1 MAKKKPPKLLT
12 YIKKK
17 PHQKDFWSGSATI
30 DLEAQKK
37 AGLTIE
43 PKKGEPGIRHYALK
57 KTLPP
62 LKKPRQGQLFSYALA
77 PLESKATLSKG
88 KPNPNRS
95 TKKAIWIEGYKD
107 IKDFDAVSSTLDQI
121 WSDVTGTYRPED
133 VEIWYGGYKGSD
145 TDMEIELWS
154 EKKGIK
160 TRAITPYD
168 KIFNQSG
175 TDKEKIQRR
184 GAALKKLEAQ
194 GAKGGK
200 EGRQLLN
207 MYNINDVGEIT
218 YNYADT
224 SRWWDRYSELQTQ
237 YGKGNTAKVVQA
249 YLDEV
254 EDIKHGSTLKNPN
267 ITSSLAALE
276 VLEDKN
282 KYYRQNAEDYNQMLI
297 DEGHYDPSG
306 TPEAKAFNAK
316 QATEE
321 LIEGTGYYKKPKV
334 IKDLYSEAAKNRIA
348 NIRGDVS
355 HPLKTF
361 ESIQTDR
368 PDSPGIEEGTKHVVD
383 EGTFDMG
390 PKSWV
395 DKGEGEFKSQKVIM
409 GKDKHGK
416 DIIETFHSK
425 RIEKNRVNKNSLS
438 VPKGQEIVD
447 FSRRKLPKNAPVQ
460 KIISELINRQ
470 TEDFGYSGTNVFG
483 DFAETL
489 AKKEEKKQL
498 YEGKEG
504 TQGSHTE
511 DFNEGYESNQ
521 VKNAIQQQQTLD
533 AEIEGLDAIKR
544 RQLAA
549 KNLSNFYS
557 GAKRE
562 FQAKTLPKEIKKLG
576 DVDAPKVVTT
586 LGTSWSRDPDKKR
599 SSTTKVIQ
607 SVKNYHRTQSE
618 IKKSLPSEMKEIN
631 KNLNKDFKKY
641 PKEKTIATTTKPS
654 LPPRHPVDSS
664 KPFTDH
670 RPRARNRYV
679 RVPYEGE
686 KIVPHIEPGERG
698 VISRAYVSEPSL
710 ASESDIRKALN
721 EQYGLRTIASRTKID
736 MSKQAT
742 TTGVP
747 EGETIKMTKSKRT
760 GTWGTPSEHR
770 KNAVKAVAKKAKD
783 LRIKK
788 HVQNRKISGWGKI
801 SRLSVLLAPAFAL
814 SSLHS
819 KKAKASV
826 KNIAQE
832 TTSVLI
838 GSERVFSS
846 VGSKNKGY
854 VQKVDWGT
862 KGVGGGRRPV
872 KPIEGAGGPNTPYA
886 SIMRFFSPS
895 TNNAWKNR
903 KRTRRN

>member
-1 MAKKKPPKLLT
+1 MAKKKIPKLLT
-12 YIKKK
+12 YIKRT
-17 PHQKDFWSGSATI
+17 PHQYNLFKLPGSGTI

-37 AGLTIE
+37 AGLTIT
-43 PKKGEPGIRHYALK
+43 PKFRRPGIKNYALK

-145 TDMEIELWS
+145 TDMEIELWAD
-154 EKKGIK
+154 KKGIK
-160 TRAITPYD
+160 TRAISPFD

-175 TDKEKIQRR
+175 TPKEKIQRR

-207 MYNINDVGEIT
+207 MYNINDVGEIK

-224 SRWWDRYSELQTQ
+224 SKWWNRYSELQTQ
-237 YGKGNTAKVVQA
+237 YGKGNTAKVVTA

-254 EDIKHGSTLKNPN
+254 EDVKHGSTLKNPN

-282 KYYRQNAEDYNQMLI
+282 TYYRQEAMDYNQMLI

-306 TPEAKAFNAK
+306 TPEAKTFNAK
-316 QATEE
+316 QATQE
-321 LIEGTGYYKKPKV
+321 LIEGTGYLKKPKV

-355 HPLKTF
+355 HPLKAF
-361 ESIQTDR
+361 ESIQTDY

-383 EGTFDMG
+383 EGTFYRGQRYSLKKGDY
-390 PKSWV
+390 V
-395 DKGEGEFKSQKVIM
+395 DRGEGEFK
-409 GKDKHGK
+409 G
-416 DIIETFHSK
+416 K
-425 RIEKNRVNKNSLS
+425 RIEKNRINKSSLS

-504 TQGSHTE
+504 TQGTHTE

-521 VKNAIQQQQTLD
+521 VKNAIQQQKTLD
-533 AEIEGLDAIKR
+533 AEIAGLEAIKR

-549 KNLSNFYS
+549 KNLGSFYS

-562 FQAKTLPKEIKKLG
+562 FQVKTLPSLIKKVG

-586 LGTSWSRDPDKKR
+586 LGASWTRDPDKKR

-631 KNLNKDFKKY
+631 EELNKQFKKY
-641 PKEKTIATTTKPS
+641 PKERTVATSYKYSPA
-654 LPPRHPVDSS
+654 PRHPADPS
-664 KPFTDH
+664 KPYTDH
-670 RPRARNRYV
+670 RPRAQNRYV
-679 RVPYEGE
+679 RVPYEKGQNYEAE
-686 KIVPHIEPGERG
+686 KVVKHIKPGERG
-698 VISRAYVSEPSL
+698 IISRAYVSEPSR
-710 ASESDIRKALN
+710 ATASDIRKELRKRKGTVLPKRI
-721 EQYGLRTIASRTKID
+721 YGRQGRTGII
-736 MSKQAT
+736 MSKQTKT
-742 TTGVP
+742 TVIP
-747 EGETIKMTKSKRT
+747 EGDIIKMTQSKRT
-760 GTWGTPSEHR
+760 GKWGTPREHR
-770 KNAVKAVAKKAKD
+770 KEALKVLGRKGRTTLPSLFLMSDIIRVGAARKRAQEYTQKKD
-783 LRIKK
+783 PSFSDTMSMMYPHVLGLPRKK
-788 HVQNRKISGWGKI
+788 HGLNFGD
-801 SRLSVLLAPAFAL
+801 L
-814 SSLHS
+814 
-819 KKAKASV
+819 
-826 KNIAQE
+826 
-832 TTSVLI
+832 
-838 GSERVFSS
+838 
-846 VGSKNKGY
+846 
-854 VQKVDWGT
+854 
-862 KGVGGGRRPV
+862 
-872 KPIEGAGGPNTPYA
+872 
-886 SIMRFFSPS
+886 
-895 TNNAWKNR
+895 
-903 KRTRRN
+903 

>member
-37 AGLTIE
+37 AGIKIE
-43 PKKGEPGIRHYALK
+43 PKFRRKGVVNYKNTPSTRFP
-57 KTLPP
+57 KTP
-62 LKKPRQGQLFSYALA
+62 
-77 PLESKATLSKG
+77 SKT
-88 KPNPNRS
+88 

-133 VEIWYGGYKGSD
+133 VEVWYGGHKGSD

-154 EKKGIK
+154 EKKGIE
-160 TRAITPYD
+160 TRAITPFD

-175 TDKEKIQRR
+175 TPKEKVQRR

-207 MYNINDVGEIT
+207 MYNINDVGEIK

-224 SRWWDRYSELQTQ
+224 SRWWNRYNELQTQ

-282 KYYRQNAEDYNQMLI
+282 KYYRQNAEQYNQMI
-297 DEGHYDPSG
+297 
-306 TPEAKAFNAK
+306 
-316 QATEE
+316 
-321 LIEGTGYYKKPKV
+321 IEDGLDQKPKV
-334 IKDLYSEAAKNRIA
+334 IKDLYSGASKDRIA

-383 EGTFDMG
+383 DGTFHRGQRYSLKKGDY
-390 PKSWV
+390 V
-395 DKGEGEFKSQKVIM
+395 DRGEGEFK
-409 GKDKHGK
+409 G
-416 DIIETFHSK
+416 K
-425 RIEKNRVNKNSLS
+425 RIEANRVNKSSLS

-447 FSRRKLPKNAPVQ
+447 FSRPKLPKNAPV
-460 KIISELINRQ
+460 KNIISELINRQ

-521 VKNAIQQQQTLD
+521 VKNAIQQQKTLD

-562 FQAKTLPKEIKKLG
+562 FQAKTLAEEIKKLG

-586 LGTSWSRDPDKKR
+586 LGASWTRDPEKKKA
-599 SSTTKVIQ
+599 STTKVIQ

-618 IKKSLPSEMKEIN
+618 IKESLPSEMEEIN

-664 KPFTDH
+664 KPYTDH

-788 HVQNRKISGWGKI
+788 HVQKRKISGWGKI

-838 GSERVFSS
+838 GSERVFSA

-895 TNNAWKNR
+895 TNNAWKDR